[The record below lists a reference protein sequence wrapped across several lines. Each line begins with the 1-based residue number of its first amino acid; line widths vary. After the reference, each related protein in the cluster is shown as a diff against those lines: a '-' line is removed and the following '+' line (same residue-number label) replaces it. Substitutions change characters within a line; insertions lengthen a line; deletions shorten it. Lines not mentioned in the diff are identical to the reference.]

1 MKRAS
6 AMKNAIMLMLAIS
19 GATWALAGEAR
30 TPSGDLARLQGK
42 WEARAGDAKAIR
54 VALEVSGAD
63 ATVEV
68 QTPQGLSIR
77 ARGRLRIDES
87 TSPRSLDWVG
97 FSCDDE
103 QEIPEI
109 AGIYKVEEGAFTTCN
124 GGFNGARPTEFKPGD
139 GPFADV
145 LIFRRPAAET
155 TTASP
160 PSSPGASG

>member
-1 MKRAS
+1 MKS
-6 AMKNAIMLMLAIS
+6 AIMLMAVIS
-19 GATWALAGEAR
+19 GATWAVAGEAR

-54 VALEVSGAD
+54 VALEVSGAE

-77 ARGRLRIDES
+77 ARGRLRIDEK

-109 AGIYKVEEGAFTTCN
+109 AGIYKVEGDAFTTCN
-124 GGFNGARPTEFKPGD
+124 GGLNGARPTEFTPGD

-145 LIFRRPAAET
+145 LVFRRPATEKA
-155 TTASP
+155 TAAKPS
-160 PSSPGASG
+160 SSPGTSR